1 MIITQDMLGF
11 STKAPLRMDEA
22 ENRIYCFVY
31 IKKKK
36 KKKKAQQGLG
46 NQMISWELCIP
57 PSLDSA
63 FFPPAAAGSC
73 SNYLITLSLSKS
85 ASLSI
90 SGPARVTSPSHCQ
103 FCFS

>member
-1 MIITQDMLGF
+1 MIITQDTLGF

-22 ENRIYCFVY
+22 ENRIYCFVF

-36 KKKKAQQGLG
+36 RKAQQGLG
-46 NQMISWELCIP
+46 NHMISWELCVS

-73 SNYLITLSLSKS
+73 SNYLLPLVS
-85 ASLSI
+85 
-90 SGPARVTSPSHCQ
+90 ARVQVSI
-103 FCFS
+103 

>member
-36 KKKKAQQGLG
+36 AQQGLG
-46 NQMISWELCIP
+46 NQMISWELCIS

-73 SNYLITLSLSKS
+73 SNYFTALSLSKS